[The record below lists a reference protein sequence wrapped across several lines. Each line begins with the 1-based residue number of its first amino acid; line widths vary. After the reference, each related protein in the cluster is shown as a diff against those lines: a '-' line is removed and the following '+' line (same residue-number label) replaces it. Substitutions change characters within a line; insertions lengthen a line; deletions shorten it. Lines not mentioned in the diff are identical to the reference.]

1 MIFFTIIGVITTIVV
16 IVPNVLAILEWTP
29 IQNMHRAKA
38 AKARRRHVAEMK
50 KLSNIRDNI
59 NINPVD

>member
-1 MIFFTIIGVITTIVV
+1 MIFFTVVGIITTIVV
-16 IVPNVLAILEWTP
+16 LVPNILAILEWTP
-29 IQNMHRAKA
+29 IQNKRCAKA
-38 AKARRRHVAEMK
+38 AKARRRRIAEMK

>member
-1 MIFFTIIGVITTIVV
+1 MIFFTVVGIITTIVV
-16 IVPNVLAILEWTP
+16 LVPNILAILEWTP
-29 IQNMHRAKA
+29 IQNKRRAKA
-38 AKARRRHVAEMK
+38 AKAHRHRIAEMK

>member
-16 IVPNVLAILEWTP
+16 VVPNVLAILEWTP
-29 IQNMHRAKA
+29 IQNM
-38 AKARRRHVAEMK
+38 RRRRIAEMKKRRIAEMK

>member
-1 MIFFTIIGVITTIVV
+1 MIFFTVIGVITTIVML
-16 IVPNVLAILEWTP
+16 IPNILAILEWTP
-29 IQNMHRAKA
+29 IQNKHRAKI
-38 AKARRRHVAEMK
+38 AKARRRRIAEMK